1 MTEKLGRV
9 NQELGDY
16 KVRQKKLEESY
27 ELLQAEKQ
35 EIQSKFESADLENEM
50 TKASNQTDFEKQLEV
65 LHWCYQQLL

>member
-1 MTEKLGRV
+1 MTEKLERV

-16 KVRQKKLEESY
+16 KVRLKKLEESL

-65 LHWCYQQLL
+65 FHWCYQ